1 MFKFLAKTPI
11 IQKLLEAFAKQ
22 GGAKVGLR
30 ELGSKI
36 IDKLGSKV
44 LPVVGGF
51 VNLAFGY
58 DRLAGGDTF
67 GALIEM
73 MAGVADIA
81 SIFPPL
87 APLGVLSTA
96 LDGYMF
102 VRDMGPT
109 HLERILISKQV
120 KMLYLRSR
128 TGRY

>member
-1 MFKFLAKTPI
+1 M
-11 IQKLLEAFAKQ
+11 E
-22 GGAKVGLR
+22 
-30 ELGSKI
+30 
-36 IDKLGSKV
+36 KLGSKV

-87 APLGVLSTA
+87 APLSVLSTA

-102 VRDMGPT
+102 VRDMGPMLLGENFDIKAREDAIFEKAGLAVLRVRLT
-109 HLERILISKQV
+109 HLHLNFQILALSCDDKGRRCRAKV
-120 KMLYLRSR
+120 SR
-128 TGRY
+128 RN